1 MYSFCHACLLFLF
14 VGLFAKVC
22 MCARVCVCVC
32 GVVQCIVGAFLL
44 RRNWGCDFVKAPR
57 TKCSMNISAASRRRV
72 TGFEGRGVNLTKG
85 GRVLRAHGLR
95 AYGPVRTS
103 SARRRKSHR
112 QVPRTANLKSR
123 LDVTAQS
130 VSRRSGGRVCGAR
143 ESSRTSPKTRS
154 ISFVSNLAQR
164 VGAC

>member
-1 MYSFCHACLLFLF
+1 MKSCTRFAMLVFCFCLL
-14 VGLFAKVC
+14 VC
-22 MCARVCVCVC
+22 SRQCARVRVCVCVC

-44 RRNWGCDFVKAPR
+44 RRNCGCDFVKAPR

-85 GRVLRAHGLR
+85 GRILRAHCLR

-130 VSRRSGGRVCGAR
+130 VSRLSGGRVCGAR
-143 ESSRTSPKTRS
+143 EAVGQARRRGPSRSYQT
-154 ISFVSNLAQR
+154 
-164 VGAC
+164 